1 MQYRLVLPPDLDL
14 DPADFVATWNDEN
27 ETRHVAEARLL
38 SSIESPLRP
47 PRW

>member
-27 ETRHVAEARLL
+27 ETRHVAEARSLQHRVAAL
-38 SSIESPLRP
+38 T